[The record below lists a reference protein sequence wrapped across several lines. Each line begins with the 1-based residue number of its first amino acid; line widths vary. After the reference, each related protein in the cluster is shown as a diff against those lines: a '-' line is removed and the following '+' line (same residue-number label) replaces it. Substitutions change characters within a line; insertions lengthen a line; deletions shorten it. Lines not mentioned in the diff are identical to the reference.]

1 MKEKYLQQI
10 QKGIRCTNS
19 YWSSKDT
26 LSKLEKSSTL
36 INTQLS
42 ALLFIEKTSYSFW
55 RLYFYIQDFTKI
67 NWAIFEEKA
76 LGNQLKICCFTKV
89 T

>member
-26 LSKLEKSSTL
+26 LSKLEKSNTL
-36 INTQLS
+36 IDAQLS
-42 ALLFIEKTSYSFW
+42 ALLFIE
-55 RLYFYIQDFTKI
+55 L
-67 NWAIFEEKA
+67 
-76 LGNQLKICCFTKV
+76 
-89 T
+89 